1 MSGGVLRNTA
11 ELPEPEGCWGAV
23 PFPVTVLVSWA
34 LTTCPGGC
42 SQRPHV
48 PHIPSVA
55 WGHVTLLGCKP
66 PAGMSSGLGWK
77 LPCTAGLGL
86 GEGAL
91 GGSQEILWL
100 GISLGSGRLG
110 LELWNRV
117 HLLSAAPALLGVEW
131 EWQGLTWLGSPT
143 LWLSQLSSLFLLQ
156 GLTVSSSFSCL
167 EGSFH
172 PPPLLLAEGSG
183 WLPPSQGGLPCAHP
197 LRRTSLLSPSQ
208 EDFPAVTS
216 RYTP

>member
-1 MSGGVLRNTA
+1 M
-11 ELPEPEGCWGAV
+11 
-23 PFPVTVLVSWA
+23 
-34 LTTCPGGC
+34 
-42 SQRPHV
+42 RPH
-48 PHIPSVA
+48 
-55 WGHVTLLGCKP
+55 LGKRQK
-66 PAGMSSGLGWK
+66 AGSRLESS
-77 LPCTAGLGL
+77 A
-86 GEGAL
+86 
-91 GGSQEILWL
+91 
-100 GISLGSGRLG
+100 SLGSGRLG
-110 LELWNRV
+110 LELWTRV

-197 LRRTSLLSPSQ
+197 LRRTSLRSPSQ
-208 EDFPAVTS
+208 EDTFDLSSPCALWRS
-216 RYTP
+216 AGGAD